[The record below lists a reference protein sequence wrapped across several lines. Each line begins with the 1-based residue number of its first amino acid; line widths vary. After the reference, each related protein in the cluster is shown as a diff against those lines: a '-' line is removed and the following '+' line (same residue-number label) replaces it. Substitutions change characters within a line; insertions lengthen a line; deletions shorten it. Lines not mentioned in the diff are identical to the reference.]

1 MNGNLDQQFSISR
14 IYHACRIGESALS
27 ASRARQLLLL
37 ILANRTLTLQG
48 LGTQGRCH
56 TFESGGAQAPKIILG
71 PFCFKKWRGP
81 TLLLPWS

>member
-27 ASRARQLLLL
+27 AGRARQLLLL

-48 LGTQGRCH
+48 LGTALV
-56 TFESGGAQAPKIILG
+56 TVLKPLLTVVINVKLLFEH
-71 PFCFKKWRGP
+71 
-81 TLLLPWS
+81 

>member
-27 ASRARQLLLL
+27 ARRARQLLLL

-48 LGTQGRCH
+48 LGTALV
-56 TFESGGAQAPKIILG
+56 TVLAPLLIAVFYVKLLFEH
-71 PFCFKKWRGP
+71 
-81 TLLLPWS
+81 

>member
-14 IYHACRIGESALS
+14 IYHACRIGERALS

-48 LGTQGRCH
+48 LGTALV
-56 TFESGGAQAPKIILG
+56 TVLAPLLIAVFYVKLLFEH
-71 PFCFKKWRGP
+71 
-81 TLLLPWS
+81 

>member
-27 ASRARQLLLL
+27 TSRARQRLLL

-48 LGTQGRCH
+48 LGTALV
-56 TFESGGAQAPKIILG
+56 TVLAPLLTAVTNVKLLFEH
-71 PFCFKKWRGP
+71 
-81 TLLLPWS
+81 

>member
-48 LGTQGRCH
+48 LGTALVVQVLD
-56 TFESGGAQAPKIILG
+56 TAMAL
-71 PFCFKKWRGP
+71 CF
-81 TLLLPWS
+81 